1 MTRAGESL
9 RLLLAINVIPLV
21 ALSLVGISWWQ
32 GGLSVQLPRSA
43 VSVVALLS
51 LGAVLSA
58 ALGFFAAPT
67 AQQACIDN
75 RHRRA
80 VLRGLQS
87 AGGLD
92 FFSALWLRCRSG
104 WLWLKG
110 GALTVVSWAVH
121 LALVA
126 TLLAILALAG
136 LGAWLAWQMVLGRL

>member
-92 FFSALWLRCRSG
+92 FFSALWLR
-104 WLWLKG
+104 
-110 GALTVVSWAVH
+110 
-121 LALVA
+121 
-126 TLLAILALAG
+126 
-136 LGAWLAWQMVLGRL
+136 Q